1 MATNAHEQWMKEA
14 IELSRRNVREGRGGP
29 FAALIVRDGAVVA
42 RGTNEVTSAND
53 PTAHAEIVAIR
64 EASRVLESFSLNRC
78 VLYTTCEPCPMCLGA
93 IYWSR
98 LEKVFFANTRE
109 DAAQIGFD
117 DQRIYAE
124 MSYPFSKRTIPFIQI
139 MQDAAEIA
147 FREWELKHD
156 KIRY

>member
-1 MATNAHEQWMKEA
+1 MTTSAHEQRMKEA
-14 IELSRRNVREGRGGP
+14 IELSRRNVTEGQGGP
-29 FAALIVRDGAVVA
+29 FAALIVRDDTVIA
-42 RGTNEVTSAND
+42 RGTNQVTSAND

-64 EASRVLESFSLNRC
+64 EASRVIGSFSLNGC
-78 VLYTTCEPCPMCLGA
+78 VIYTTCEPCPMCLGA

-109 DAAQIGFD
+109 DAARIGFD

-124 MSYPFSKRTIPFIQI
+124 MSYPFSRRTIPFVQI
-139 MQDAAEIA
+139 MQDAARIA
-147 FREWELKHD
+147 FREWELKDD